1 MPKKQSPSIY
11 PPHKHVVL
19 HPTYRVENIVAK
31 AELNVDL
38 DLYGLAKLSHDVDY
52 EPEQFPGAIYRIV
65 EPKAV
70 IILFKNGKLICT
82 GTKSEANVKR
92 VLAYASKV
100 VSKYVISV
108 NPPQTRAQIRA
119 ENAARIAKRKAN
131 A

>member
-1 MPKKQSPSIY
+1 MQNR
-11 PPHKHVVL
+11 VVSGDL
-19 HPTYRVENIVAK
+19 HAVI
-31 AELNVDL
+31 
-38 DLYGLAKLSHDVDY
+38 DLYALSKDIKAVDY
-52 EPEQFPGAIYRIV
+52 EPEQFPGAIYRIA

-108 NPPQTRAQIRA
+108 NPPQTRAQIKA
-119 ENAARIAKRKAN
+119 EQAARLAKKKA
-131 A
+131 AA

>member
-1 MPKKQSPSIY
+1 MTVEKTAVKKLTHIKVPQI
-11 PPHKHVVL
+11 KVQNRVVSGDL
-19 HPTYRVENIVAK
+19 HATI
-31 AELNVDL
+31 
-38 DLYGLAKLSHDVDY
+38 DLYALSKDIRAVDY
-52 EPEQFPGAIYRIV
+52 EPEQFPGAIYRIA

-108 NPPQTRAQIRA
+108 NPPQTRAQIKA
-119 ENAARIAKRKAN
+119 ENAARLAKRKAN

>member
-1 MPKKQSPSIY
+1 MKKLTHIKV
-11 PPHKHVVL
+11 PPIKVQNRVVSGDL
-19 HPTYRVENIVAK
+19 HATI
-31 AELNVDL
+31 
-38 DLYGLAKLSHDVDY
+38 DLYALSKDIRAVDY
-52 EPEQFPGAIYRIV
+52 EPEQFPGAIYRIA

-70 IILFKNGKLICT
+70 IIFFKNGKLICT

>member
-1 MPKKQSPSIY
+1 MTVEKTAVKKLTHIKV
-11 PPHKHVVL
+11 PPIKVQNRVVSGDL
-19 HPTYRVENIVAK
+19 HATI
-31 AELNVDL
+31 
-38 DLYGLAKLSHDVDY
+38 DLYALSKDIRAVDY
-52 EPEQFPGAIYRIV
+52 EPEQFPGAIYRIA

-119 ENAARIAKRKAN
+119 ENAARMAKRKAN